1 MNTRA
6 VAAALAA
13 EAPEDGVS
21 FGEEVTVVPSF
32 AAWALMASSGA
43 MRYWEVLVCCCF
55 QARLD

>member
-32 AAWALMASSGA
+32 AAWALIASSGA
-43 MRYWEVLVCCCF
+43 MRYWEVLVFCCF
-55 QARLD
+55 RLA

>member
-21 FGEEVTVVPSF
+21 FGEEMTLVPSF
-32 AAWALMASSGA
+32 AAWALIASSGA
-43 MRYWEVLVCCCF
+43 MRYWEVLVFCCF
-55 QARLD
+55 RLA